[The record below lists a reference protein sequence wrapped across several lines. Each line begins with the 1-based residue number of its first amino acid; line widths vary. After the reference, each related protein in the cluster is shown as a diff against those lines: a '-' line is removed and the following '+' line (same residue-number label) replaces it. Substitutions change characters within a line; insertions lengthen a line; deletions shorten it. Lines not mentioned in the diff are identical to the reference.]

1 MRFDVYGRYELDV
14 IRDGSKWKVLRLGDG
29 KRVLLDDVVIPA
41 EIDEDE
47 IATYLD
53 DLFHELARPGQIVR
67 RVD

>member
-1 MRFDVYGRYELDV
+1 MRFDVYGRCELDV
-14 IRDGSKWKVLRLGDG
+14 IRDGSKWKVFRRRDG